1 MHWNFEREQKMEM
14 KVRKQIELEKLWENS
29 EYIQSILNWRHVEID
44 EIEEEMK
51 IWDGESSK
59 LL

>member
-1 MHWNFEREQKMEM
+1 MEM

-29 EYIQSILNWRHVEID
+29 EYIKSILNWRHVEID